1 MIIDRYYQNKLYVI
15 KIFNK
20 YVSFGTIHSTIS
32 LNSKFTWPQSN
43 QFWFFIPSYLVK
55 PIIVPSYS
63 SANEFVGFPI
73 CPGFDVSG
81 EVIYAGSD
89 VTDLRPGD
97 KVFGCTFF
105 GAYSTKVR
113 IIVTHTQSLSCSP
126 HSFMKTQFWIFT
138 NFWLVKSIVFVSF
151 IKIISI
157 DWEFHKNS
165 EFEIRF
171 RESMR
176 WATQCYLFL

>member
-1 MIIDRYYQNKLYVI
+1 MNFKSIWLSVL
-15 KIFNK
+15 
-20 YVSFGTIHSTIS
+20 SFYT
-32 LNSKFTWPQSN
+32 P
-43 QFWFFIPSYLVK
+43 YLVE
-55 PIIVPSYS
+55 PIIVHSYS

-113 IIVTHTQSLSCSP
+113 VMQ
-126 HSFMKTQFWIFT
+126 
-138 NFWLVKSIVFVSF
+138 N
-151 IKIISI
+151 
-157 DWEFHKNS
+157 
-165 EFEIRF
+165 
-171 RESMR
+171 
-176 WATQCYLFL
+176 